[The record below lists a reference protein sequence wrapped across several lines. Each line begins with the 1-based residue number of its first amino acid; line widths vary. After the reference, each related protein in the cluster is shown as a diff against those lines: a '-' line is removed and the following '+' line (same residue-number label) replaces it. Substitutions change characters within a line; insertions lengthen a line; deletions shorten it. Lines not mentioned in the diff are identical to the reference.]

1 MNKINGLDE
10 IEIEDNLSS
19 IDWYADAVCTAR
31 VRAHCVLNMFVAF
44 SFDKI
49 HNLVSKWLRKKNVL
63 PICPSIVCIIHTQI
77 RYIKLALKIWNDN
90 RNSQIGWRCRWKI
103 RVKNEKRNPENSER
117 RCEFLTRARTKENC
131 TTTTAT
137 TRNVTKD
144 DMPLFVE
151 IPK

>member
-49 HNLVSKWLRKKNVL
+49 HNLVSKWLRKKM
-63 PICPSIVCIIHTQI
+63 
-77 RYIKLALKIWNDN
+77 
-90 RNSQIGWRCRWKI
+90 CRPFAH
-103 RVKNEKRNPENSER
+103 R
-117 RCEFLTRARTKENC
+117 
-131 TTTTAT
+131 
-137 TRNVTKD
+137 
-144 DMPLFVE
+144 LFASFTHKSD
-151 IPK
+151 ISYLL